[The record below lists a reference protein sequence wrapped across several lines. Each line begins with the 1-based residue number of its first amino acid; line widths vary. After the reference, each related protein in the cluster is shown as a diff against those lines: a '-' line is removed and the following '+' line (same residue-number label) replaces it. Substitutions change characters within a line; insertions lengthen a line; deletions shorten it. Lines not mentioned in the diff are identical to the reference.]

1 MDFSP
6 LFTIIQEHIKTTG
19 KCNNKFLIFFICMP
33 STFLSTR
40 DIVYPICPFYF
51 KWNMLKFLGKERLPL
66 LSKNFGRS
74 INLQSDTFITFIF
87 CTYFHNTYYTLH
99 SLYFPSIRYFPNTS
113 EQFFQYLPQIAK
125 TVPILILFS
134 TY

>member
-40 DIVYPICPFYF
+40 DIVYVRSILNGICL
-51 KWNMLKFLGKERLPL
+51 NSSAKERLPL